1 MIWFIGGGCYH
12 ADMITLGA
20 LKILK
25 KADCILYDHLVN
37 RELLNYAPVECEK
50 INVGKIGHGSSYR
63 QDDINKLLVGMG
75 HKYHDVVRLKGGD
88 PYLFG
93 RGSEEMLYCLEH
105 DLKCQYIPGISAAIG
120 GLGFAGIP
128 VTHRGLS
135 SGFSVNTLHYQDGE
149 DHIDYDLI
157 KSNPNTQIFFM
168 VASRV
173 RHLVDK
179 CLEKG
184 MDPDTTITLA
194 SSLTYPSEKVLVS
207 SLKDIKNE
215 DIKDYKSPLLIVL
228 GKTGML
234 HSKLDNTLNLEAYG
248 KKILLLSVDNTHWP
262 IDTLLLEEGITS
274 HERQIADIVYE
285 SHDNKDLNIYDE
297 LIFVSKNAVKGFIKY
312 LKTRHMDIRSLC
324 GKKILCVGYKTK
336 EYLEDMGIMADMT
349 FDSSME
355 LKNHIQ
361 GKALWINGNNV
372 KTDEDSLSVYHFVSR
387 EFEID
392 DEYDAIGVSCP
403 YSIEAL
409 HNCNISKEIPLFTFG
424 HKSYFKAKEL
434 GFKNIYV
441 TDNSKD
447 ALIKEI
453 VRYLKE
459 DKKDV

>member
-12 ADMITLGA
+12 ADMITIGA
-20 LKILK
+20 IKILK

-37 RELLNYAPVECEK
+37 RELLNYAKAECEM
-50 INVGKIGHGSSYR
+50 INVGKIGHGSSYK
-63 QDDINKLLVGMG
+63 QDDINKLLVEMG

-157 KSNPNTQIFFM
+157 KRNPNTQIFFM
-168 VASRV
+168 GASRV
-173 RHLVDK
+173 MHLVDK

-184 MDPDTTITLA
+184 MNPNTTITLA

-207 SLKDIKNE
+207 CLKDIKNE
-215 DIKDYKSPLLIVL
+215 DISDYKSPLLIVL
-228 GKTGML
+228 GETGKL
-234 HSKLDNTLNLEAYG
+234 HAKLDNTLNLEAYG
-248 KKILLLSVDNTHWP
+248 KKILLLSVDKTHWP
-262 IDTLLLEEGITS
+262 ADYLMLEEGITV

-285 SHDNKDLNIYDE
+285 SHDTRDLSLYDE

-312 LKTRHMDIRSLC
+312 LLSQHIDIRSLND
-324 GKKILCVGYKTK
+324 KKVLCVGYKTK
-336 EYLEDMGIMADMT
+336 KYLEDMGIIADAT

-355 LKNHIQ
+355 LKSHIK
-361 GKALWINGNNV
+361 GKALW
-372 KTDEDSLSVYHFVSR
+372 H
-387 EFEID
+387 
-392 DEYDAIGVSCP
+392 
-403 YSIEAL
+403 SITIPAVGANRL
-409 HNCNISKEIPLFTFG
+409 PQNI
-424 HKSYFKAKEL
+424 
-434 GFKNIYV
+434 
-441 TDNSKD
+441 
-447 ALIKEI
+447 
-453 VRYLKE
+453 
-459 DKKDV
+459 